1 MATYLVTSVTSKTH
15 HTHCTRIN
23 MNSEHMWPKVANA
36 VFFGIGQVF
45 LTFTLLRI
53 RKMFKNNLQ
62 NWKKKPIRFRI
73 MSSYE
78 HPKTKHCA
86 PRWCNSSANKQHNKI
101 TTVDFRHPYIYLYA
115 THTPFLRIHEIYLI
129 HQRHRWH
136 DAQHFVIY
144 RPTKQKTPTNLS
156 LRQKFYLICCHRL
169 INRITITK
177 LINIFA
183 SSTFRAVDYLCPSIE
198 NATNIRLKFI

>member
-36 VFFGIGQVF
+36 VFFGIGQVS
-45 LTFTLLRI
+45 LTFI
-53 RKMFKNNLQ
+53 HFCEFENVQKCSKMTCKSEKKN
-62 NWKKKPIRFRI
+62 PIRFRI

-78 HPKTKHCA
+78 HPKLKHCA
-86 PRWCNSSANKQHNKI
+86 PRWCNSSANEQHNKI

-115 THTPFLRIHEIYLI
+115 THTPFLRIFEIYLI

-144 RPTKQKTPTNLS
+144 RPTKQKKNPTNLS
-156 LRQKFYLICCHRL
+156 LRQKFILFATTDWLIVLRL
-169 INRITITK
+169 QNW
-177 LINIFA
+177 
-183 SSTFRAVDYLCPSIE
+183 
-198 NATNIRLKFI
+198 